1 MNEKDNIKKNKMKQ
15 EREIEEERQKILNA
29 LMKDLDFRRN
39 IIVNN
44 RSREIKEEHQGDGIC
59 DCSICWL
66 ICNIIMIFI
75 WLPFGVW

>member
-15 EREIEEERQKILNA
+15 KREREEERQKILNA

-44 RSREIKEEHQGDGIC
+44 RSRQIKEEHQGYGIC

>member
-29 LMKDLDFRRN
+29 LMKDLDFRRK

-44 RSREIKEEHQGDGIC
+44 INREIKEEHQGDITC